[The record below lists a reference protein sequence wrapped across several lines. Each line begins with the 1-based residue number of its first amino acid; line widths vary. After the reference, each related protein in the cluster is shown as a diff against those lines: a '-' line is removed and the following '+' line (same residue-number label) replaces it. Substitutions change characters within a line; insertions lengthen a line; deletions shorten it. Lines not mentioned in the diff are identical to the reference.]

1 MGGES
6 AGGRT
11 DPSFSVLSFSPP
23 PLPHSLASSRATT
36 TPATRA
42 STDRTMATVRA
53 MVGGC
58 AVEKRGVLVGCGGRW
73 GKEGG
78 LSRKQKST
86 ASWGGR
92 GSAQR
97 SLRWLVGMQA
107 APPCVRE
114 EGTAAK
120 RQGEAPPIA
129 RPGWAP
135 GGKKEDGPPPGPPS
149 RAPRARPS
157 RFSTHENVV
166 SSWRAGSGPG
176 LLGAGGGG
184 GGAGGAGATKRS
196 PQFFVGGRGAP
207 PLAPPPPL
215 VGWMGGERQPG
226 SCAMSTPCD
235 SPARGTAEDG
245 GRKKAGGALC
255 FFYYQIFC
263 SRPSPSLQPPRP
275 KTPPPLSPF
284 FLGGFFITHAH
295 STHTEHTRA
304 HTQFF

>member
-107 APPCVRE
+107 APPCVRA

-129 RPGWAP
+129 RPRWAP
-135 GGKKEDGPPPGPPS
+135 GGKKEDGPPPRPPS

-157 RFSTHENVV
+157 RFSTHANVV

-176 LLGAGGGG
+176 LLGAGGGSGRRG
-184 GGAGGAGATKRS
+184 GNKTQS
-196 PQFFVGGRGAP
+196 PIFCWGEGGAP
-207 PLAPPPPL
+207 PCAAAPA
-215 VGWMGGERQPG
+215 GWLDGRR
-226 SCAMSTPCD
+226 ASTGKLCD
-235 SPARGTAEDG
+235 
-245 GRKKAGGALC
+245 
-255 FFYYQIFC
+255 
-263 SRPSPSLQPPRP
+263 
-275 KTPPPLSPF
+275 
-284 FLGGFFITHAH
+284 
-295 STHTEHTRA
+295 EHTVRLTCA
-304 HTQFF
+304 WDG